1 MTPAEADL
9 AKCACGEVTVK
20 SEAGLEH
27 VSGHFELIGTYLF
40 CHFFGSLVRVIPEA
54 GMQSEWNGPEVK
66 FDILSVVAKISLQ
79 KVFGNM
85 FRAISSRLVPICI
98 DTFLDLWLGQRWV
111 DKVNGMDQR
120 LNLVTFHS
128 SNVEESH
135 LKITSKM
142 K

>member
-1 MTPAEADL
+1 
-9 AKCACGEVTVK
+9 
-20 SEAGLEH
+20 
-27 VSGHFELIGTYLF
+27 
-40 CHFFGSLVRVIPEA
+40 
-54 GMQSEWNGPEVK
+54 MQSEWNGPEVK

-98 DTFLDLWLGQRWV
+98 DTFLDLWLGQRWA

-128 SNVEESH
+128 SNVEKSH